1 MGACLG
7 SHRNRRHPRYG
18 DPNYPAIGKNQPLKK
33 EHPRWRSEVPL
44 TEGQLRSKRDE
55 FWDTA
60 PAFEGR
66 KEIWDALKAAAVAL
80 EAKDY
85 GLAQAIIDGAN
96 ISLPH
101 GTLLDCYD
109 ELGSHYQLPVY
120 CLAPPVNL
128 LVGSSANQQNLSEE
142 FQDISST
149 DKATTLKIRLSTGV
163 DIKLRVLP
171 QDTVF
176 TGKRR
181 LEKQEGVKVS
191 SQRWIFAGKMLPD
204 QQRIEQLKIETTYIV
219 QCIITELPGTSS

>member
-7 SHRNRRHPRYG
+7 SHRSRRHPRYG
-18 DPNYPAIGKNQPLKK
+18 DSNYPAIGKNQPLKK

-80 EAKDY
+80 ESKDY
-85 GLAQAIIDGAN
+85 ALAQAIIDGAN

-109 ELGSHYQLPVY
+109 ELGAHYQLPVY

-128 LVGSSANQQNLSEE
+128 LIGPATHDQNINDDFKEITSN
-142 FQDISST
+142 DKIS
-149 DKATTLKIRLSTGV
+149 TLKIRLSTGP
-163 DIKLRVLP
+163 DIKLQVLP
-171 QDTVF
+171 HDTVYV
-176 TGKRR
+176 GKRR
-181 LEKQEGVKVS
+181 LEKQEGIKAS

-204 QQRIEQLKIETTYIV
+204 QQRIEQYKIEKNYIV
-219 QCIITELPGTSS
+219 QCIVSTPPELSS